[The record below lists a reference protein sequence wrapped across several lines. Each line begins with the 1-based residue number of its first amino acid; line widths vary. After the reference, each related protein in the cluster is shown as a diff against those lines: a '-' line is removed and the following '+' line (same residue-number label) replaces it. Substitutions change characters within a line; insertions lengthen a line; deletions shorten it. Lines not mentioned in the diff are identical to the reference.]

1 MPRTFTMSD
10 AHMQAFSGQQ
20 QDRFTNEMLDYLKK
34 YYPEKIAKMGEAA
47 ARQQIAAGITKAKS
61 YHILLEE
68 DVARYI
74 QFMFAMAPDF
84 DDSKQTPWAQP
95 ILSDRHLPAKAKLD
109 QIAALWEGHAE
120 SRVRT

>member
-10 AHMQAFSGQQ
+10 AHMQSFSGQQ

-34 YYPEKIAKMGEAA
+34 YYPAKMTTLGEAA
-47 ARQQIAAGITKAKS
+47 ARQQITTGITKAKS

-84 DDSKQTPWAQP
+84 DDSKQTPWARP
-95 ILSDRHLPAKAKLD
+95 ILSDHRLLATAKLD
-109 QIAALWEGHAE
+109 QIAALWVSHAE
-120 SRVRT
+120 SGVRT